1 MRNRA
6 RCLLCGDVI
15 ESKHRHDFV
24 ECHCYAI
31 FVDGG
36 ADYWRSGGDP
46 RAFKRIEGDDEDVE
60 G

>member
-36 ADYWRSGGDP
+36 RDYWRAGGDP
-46 RAFKRIEGDDEDVE
+46 QAFERIEGDD
-60 G
+60 